1 MTQQPDGFEMTIPL
15 WRFVLIL
22 SAIGLTAI
30 AAVQPIEFPHNKHIA
45 KGLDCIDCH
54 ITVDTEAAAGLPSV
68 RKCMLCHAKFAKT
81 GAGLKKLVVYSKQ
94 RREVP
99 WERVY
104 KFEPDAQVKFQ
115 HAAHIRAKVECKT
128 CHGEVEK
135 MTVAQRAVRHT
146 MGTCLTCHRERHA
159 TEDCAAC
166 HF

>member
-1 MTQQPDGFEMTIPL
+1 MTISLSRLGILLLPL
-15 WRFVLIL
+15 SL
-22 SAIGLTAI
+22 AAAI

-45 KGLDCIDCH
+45 NGLDCIDCH

-68 RKCMLCHAKFAKT
+68 RKCMLCHAKFAT
-81 GAGLKKLVVYSKQ
+81 SGPEVKKLLVYSKE

-104 KFEPDAQVKFQ
+104 TFEPEAQVKFQ
-115 HAAHIRAKVECKT
+115 HAAHVRAKIECKT